1 MQLHRRSIKLIIK
14 IFKVS
19 TKEMFTF
26 KSKAELMVFVFDTV
40 GKLPAKTTIDN
51 LIKMLPKNDYC
62 KAN

>member
-1 MQLHRRSIKLIIK
+1 MIIK

-26 KSKAELMVFVFDTV
+26 KSKAELMIFVFDTV